1 MFAITRFP
9 YIEVFSICFTIT
21 GLKKIVRY
29 TEDFV
34 ILVEIRYSETP
45 LYITILFYKI
55 AEIVRVI

>member
-21 GLKKIVRY
+21 ELKKIVRY

-45 LYITILFYKI
+45 LYITILS
-55 AEIVRVI
+55 